1 MSAPSTLLPF
11 QPATMSTAQLAAVSY
26 LARYSGRTHVLYAFQ
41 LREWFAWCES
51 NRLDPLVG
59 IQRAHVERYIRGL
72 GVRGLM
78 DPSVNTMMHAVRG
91 YFRFAHIDGLIPAD
105 PGVYARLPKVHR
117 DESRTQGLD
126 RLALTLGELEVLEL
140 VQQGAVLIDTRVS
153 GSSNGVTLPGARS
166 LPHDQAVQRRG
177 ELDPSRVSILFCNGP
192 QCPQSPLAI
201 RALLEAGRSAN
212 SLAYYRGGVHDW
224 VTLAMPTEAT
234 S

>member
-1 MSAPSTLLPF
+1 MDTRDHQL
-11 QPATMSTAQLAAVSY
+11 QAQGRRHTSIHEHWI
-26 LARYSGRTHVLYAFQ
+26 GRTRTWARRSSQGPRSVPWAVAG
-41 LREWFAWCES
+41 E
-51 NRLDPLVG
+51 LDVVAVDTTWGELQPLQCAPDV
-59 IQRAHVERYIRGL
+59 Q
-72 GVRGLM
+72 
-78 DPSVNTMMHAVRG
+78 
-91 YFRFAHIDGLIPAD
+91 
-105 PGVYARLPKVHR
+105 
-117 DESRTQGLD
+117 
-126 RLALTLGELEVLEL
+126 TLGELEVLEL

-177 ELDPSRVSILFCNGP
+177 ELDSSRVSILFCNGP

-201 RALLEAGRSAN
+201 RALLEAGISAD